1 MFDHRNF
8 ALNGLYPGLVST
20 FSVAVFGQ
28 LQIDIELVPELP
40 AGGGGAGYAGYVSNK
55 HTKYL
60 LRIKVSRKGKAWDF
74 ESKISNTT
82 AKVLA
87 KFIKQE
93 LPTVVV
99 TDIQLHTKEQPEIE
113 AKYVS
118 TTKIR

>member
-20 FSVAVFGQ
+20 FSVATIGQ
-28 LQIDIELVPELP
+28 FQIEVEFIPDIS
-40 AGGGGAGYAGYVSNK
+40 GGGGAGYAGTPSNK

-60 LRIKVSRKGKAWDF
+60 LRIKVSRKGKAWNF

-87 KFIKQE
+87 KFIQQE
-93 LPTVVV
+93 LPSVVV
-99 TDIQLHTKEQPEIE
+99 TDIHLQNKEQPEIE
-113 AKYVS
+113 AKHVS